1 MAKWEADSTWERCY
15 FQGEVVGYIMATAAL
30 AFLTAG
36 LTAEATALAGGSKLA
51 RIVEAIAKNPVVRR
65 VLDNPTVKKIVEK
78 GKGALDKVKE
88 LKERLART
96 KKLPA
101 RAPLPPGTLQGNP
114 PLVRLGAYGRPG
126 NLNGYIWHNGE

>member
-1 MAKWEADSTWERCY
+1 MAKWEADSTWERFY
-15 FQGEVVGYIMATAAL
+15 FQGEVIGYIMATAAL

-51 RIVEAIAKNPVVRR
+51 RMLAAIAKNPVVRR

-78 GKGALDKVKE
+78 GKDALNKVKE

-96 KKLPA
+96 KKLP
-101 RAPLPPGTLQGNP
+101 
-114 PLVRLGAYGRPG
+114 GRPPPPAG
-126 NLNGYIWHNGE
+126 HPSG